1 MFGQTKQATSAKT
14 SIAYLTIG
22 ALTVVW
28 SVIYYLYLKR
38 TEASDLTFLWCYGFF
53 FSGLVLIVIGL
64 AVGRLGRAA
73 MPAEV
78 APTPN
83 VTVMP
88 AAPTLVDT
96 APNVAA
102 TGVPVSTAPVVPGTT
117 MQAMA
122 AGSTVPAAP
131 VMPANVARQ

>member
-1 MFGQTKQATSAKT
+1 M
-14 SIAYLTIG
+14 
-22 ALTVVW
+22 
-28 SVIYYLYLKR
+28 IYYLYLKR
-38 TEASDLTFLWCYGFF
+38 TEAAELTFLWCYGFF

-64 AVGRLGRAA
+64 AVGRIGRSA

-88 AAPTLVDT
+88 AAPTVVEGA
-96 APNVAA
+96 APNAA
-102 TGVPVSTAPVVPGTT
+102 YTGAPLSTAPVAAPT

-122 AGSTVPAAP
+122 AGATVPVAP
-131 VMPANVARQ
+131 VMPANATRP